1 MVFEGEN
8 MEQWIYYEKPTVGF
22 AGSTFFNIPI
32 ILKIDDYPLIQV
44 VDAEQNS
51 IPAGYTVEFEI
62 YNSDGIYLAKA
73 KGSRL
78 FLTSEGEKVNLKLRY
93 PSLMTVCE
101 LDGRTLFEMRRQEAA
116 ALNTRAE
123 LYTPNGS
130 FIKGNDTEG
139 LLFSE
144 TLTCVEPAL
153 VNNSFLENKEFKD
166 KMIGI
171 QMMSST
177 SS

>member
-1 MVFEGEN
+1 MVFEEGN
-8 MEQWIYYEKPTVGF
+8 MEQWIYYDKPTVGF
-22 AGSTFFNIPI
+22 AGSTFFNVPI
-32 ILKIDDYPLIQV
+32 ILKVDEYPLIQV
-44 VDAEQNS
+44 VDTGQKS
-51 IPAGYTVEFEI
+51 IPAGYIVEFEI

-78 FLTSEGEKVNLKLRY
+78 FLTSEGKKANLNLRY
-93 PSLMTVCE
+93 PNLMTVCE

-123 LYTPNGS
+123 LYTPSGS

-139 LLFSE
+139 LIFSE
-144 TLTCVEPAL
+144 ALTCVEPAL
-153 VNNSFLENKEFKD
+153 VNNSFMANKEFKD

-171 QMMSST
+171 QMTSAST
-177 SS
+177 T